1 MAKPGLCQEPRFEMQ
16 RPVWV
21 THQGSVK
28 IHTHYNAWRES
39 STLFADNF
47 TKDVGTHSNFVI
59 IDEKSLK
66 DEENTMLIVQKY
78 GGSSL
83 GSPEQLKN
91 VARKIQRTL
100 EQAHQV
106 VVVVS
111 AMGDNTDDLVELAT
125 KLALSPSAR
134 ELDQLLSTGETQSS
148 ALMAMTLEQSGV
160 PAKSFSGRLAGI
172 VTSYDYGKARIEHV
186 DPREL
191 RNALA
196 VGITP
201 VVAGFQGVTRSGDL
215 ATLGRGG
222 SDLTAIAIANALNAD
237 RCEIYSDVA
246 GVYTADPR
254 IIPSASA
261 LGMLNYD
268 EMLELSSQGAQVLQT
283 QAVEFAK
290 GQKVPI
296 YARSTFSDEPG
307 TVIREGKKESVEKPP
322 VTAIALNRH
331 IAKVGLIGVPDA
343 PGVAALLFQ
352 ELGQSGINVELI
364 IQAMSHNHL
373 NDIAFTI
380 EEEDVRAAEP
390 IVKRCLEQLGGN
402 ALAIDT
408 QVAKVSAIGSGMLGR
423 PGVAARIFKALAN
436 GDINIQMIGTSE
448 IKISCIID
456 RKDAKRAISLI
467 HDEFHLGQSQEMI
480 ED

>member
-1 MAKPGLCQEPRFEMQ
+1 MRRQSL
-16 RPVWV
+16 
-21 THQGSVK
+21 
-28 IHTHYNAWRES
+28 
-39 STLFADNF
+39 LFADNF
-47 TKDVGTHSNFVI
+47 TNFVGSGCNFVI
-59 IDEKSLK
+59 IDEKLLK
-66 DEENTMLIVQKY
+66 DDENIMLIVQKY

-83 GSPEQLKN
+83 GSADHVRN
-91 VARKIQRTL
+91 VARKIQRTV
-100 EQAHQV
+100 EQGHQV

-111 AMGDNTDDLVELAT
+111 AMGDSTDDLLELAMQ
-125 KLALSPSAR
+125 LAPTPSAR

-148 ALMAMTLEQSGV
+148 ALMAMTLEHSGV
-160 PAKSFSGRLAGI
+160 PAKSFSGRQAGI
-172 VTSYDYGKARIEHV
+172 ITSYDFGKARIEHV
-186 DPREL
+186 EPREL

-201 VVAGFQGVTRSGDL
+201 VVAGFQGVTRSGEV

-222 SDLTAIAIANALNAD
+222 SDLTAIAIANALGAD

-254 IIPSASA
+254 IIPSASP

-290 GQKVPI
+290 GQQVPI
-296 YARSTFSDEPG
+296 YARSTFSDDPG
-307 TVIREGKKESVEKPP
+307 TVIREVKKENIEKPP

-331 IAKVGLIGVPDA
+331 IAKIGLIGVPDA
-343 PGVAALLFQ
+343 PGVAALLFG

-364 IQAMSHNHL
+364 IQALSHNQL

-380 EEEDVRAAEP
+380 EEEDVNRAEP
-390 IVKRCLEQLGGN
+390 IVKECLRKLGGN
-402 ALAIDT
+402 SLTIDT

-423 PGVAARIFKALAN
+423 PGVAARVFQALAN
-436 GDINIQMIGTSE
+436 GNINIQMIGTSE

-456 RKDAKRAISLI
+456 RKDAERAMRLI
-467 HDEFHLGQSQEMI
+467 HDEFQLGMSQEMI